1 MVFTFSGGIFGLSKE
16 RQEEENMKIVMIPS
30 GFKES
35 VSADEVAVAMEKG
48 IRRFIPD
55 AVTVPV
61 PMMDGGEGFTKAI
74 VQIKKGR
81 IVKKEVTGPVG
92 EKVMSYFGVYEEGGK
107 VTAVLEMA
115 AAAGLR
121 LVPRDRRNPLYTT
134 TYGVGELIKAAL
146 DLNVDNI
153 LIGCGDSGTS
163 DGGAGMAQALGAQ
176 FLDKEGQVMNVCGG
190 GDLHLVHGIDLSRL
204 DLRLNHVAIDVAC
217 NWHNVLCGPKGV
229 AKVFGPQKGASAREV
244 AILSKG
250 LEQYASIISDELG
263 RDLRF
268 EPGSGASGGLGA
280 GLAAFAG
287 ATLHP
292 RFDIIMKYIQIE
304 KHIFGADLVLTAE
317 GCLDEQTP
325 YGKIPSQVAK
335 VAKEMGVPVIAI
347 AGTIGKGAQ
356 MNYRSGIDAYMSI
369 IPKPATLEM
378 AMDQA
383 SSWIADSAE
392 AAIRH
397 VYIGYEIA
405 ERKYARELA

>member
-1 MVFTFSGGIFGLSKE
+1 
-16 RQEEENMKIVMIPS
+16 MKIVMIPS

-35 VSADEVAVAMEKG
+35 VSADEVAFAMEKG

-55 AVTVPV
+55 AETVPV

-74 VQIKKGR
+74 VQIKKGKL
-81 IVKKEVTGPVG
+81 VKKEVTGPVG
-92 EKVMSYFGVYEEGGK
+92 ESVMSHFGVYEEGGK

-121 LVPRDRRNPLYTT
+121 LVPKDRRNPLYTT

-146 DLNVDNI
+146 DLNVDKI

-163 DGGAGMAQALGAQ
+163 DGGAGMAQALGVQ
-176 FLDKEGQVMNVCGG
+176 FLDKAGQVMDICGG
-190 GDLHLVHGIDLSRL
+190 GDLHLVHGVDLSRL
-204 DLRLNHVAIDVAC
+204 DHRLNDVTIDAAC

-244 AILSKG
+244 DILSKG
-250 LEQYASIISDELG
+250 LERYASIIRAEFG

-292 RFDIIMKYIQIE
+292 RFDIIMKYIHIE
-304 KHIFGADLVLTAE
+304 KHICGADLVLTAE

-325 YGKIPSQVAK
+325 FGKIPSQVAK

-356 MNYRSGIDAYMSI
+356 MNYGSGIDAYMSI

-383 SSWIADSAE
+383 AAWIADCAE